1 MSELRL
7 LGMVNVYLK
16 RPPSYTSRGQ
26 SWLPM
31 LSVLHASRSCVVGQ
45 VTPEVANH
53 PPDTPISAEAE
64 APDQPPV
71 QFTFQEGRVRRDDDF
86 NNITLKCGVKFYGK
100 VITRVDLV

>member
-1 MSELRL
+1 MSNSQLTH
-7 LGMVNVYLK
+7 
-16 RPPSYTSRGQ
+16 TSTALDSPTQ
-26 SWLPM
+26 PL
-31 LSVLHASRSCVVGQ
+31 AAE